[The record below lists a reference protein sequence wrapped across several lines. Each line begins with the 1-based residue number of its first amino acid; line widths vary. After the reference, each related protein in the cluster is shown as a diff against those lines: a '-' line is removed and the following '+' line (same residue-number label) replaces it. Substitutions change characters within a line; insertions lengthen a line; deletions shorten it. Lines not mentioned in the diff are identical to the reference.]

1 MKTTMAVVLGASL
14 LWGCADKKE
23 PLVPPPYQHLEG
35 RQAAKVARAEF
46 DEALRA
52 LAAHDE
58 ANDWTK
64 ERCETT
70 ANKFLVAAE
79 LFERVEKN
87 RTQHLSARYDAALA
101 YQRCGL
107 DGDAEK
113 LLTALVK
120 DAPDFHRASAQ
131 LAMYRY
137 AKSQNLDTA
146 IGDLEESISAG
157 KFQNVDALV
166 NLAMLQ
172 MRRRSAAVDE
182 QGHDDMA
189 RARLNLQRALAV
201 DDGFMPALNQLAIF
215 YLEQAGAGSAELQVA
230 SSAAK
235 VSDDGHAT
243 LELAG
248 LICTQAIR
256 KNPDYAPIHNT
267 AGLIATRLG
276 DLSAAAKSFATARTL
291 DPGFFEAHMN
301 YAAVNLQFRG
311 FKRAQEAYEK
321 ALKLRP
327 KSYDAMLGLSLALR
341 GQAGD
346 AEEDAILARAE
357 QLIHSAKALDER
369 RPEAYFNQAIL
380 MQEFRSRGLPPTRAR
395 KVLLD
400 AKSLFGA
407 FLERAKNKPELADAR
422 SRAKERMRDIDEMIA
437 FMP

>member
-1 MKTTMAVVLGASL
+1 MNRMMAVVLGASIL
-14 LWGCADKKE
+14 VACADKKE
-23 PLVPPPYQHLEG
+23 AVVPPQYQDLEG
-35 RQAAKVARAEF
+35 KQATKVAGEEF
-46 DEALRA
+46 DKALGV
-52 LAAHDE
+52 LAGHDK
-58 ANDWTK
+58 ANDWTPA
-64 ERCETT
+64 RCKAT
-70 ANKFLVAAE
+70 AHDFLVAAE
-79 LFERVEKN
+79 LFQRVDDN
-87 RTQHLSARYDAALA
+87 RTQALSARYDAALA

-107 DGDAEK
+107 KDDAK
-113 LLTALVK
+113 AILTALAK

-131 LAMYRY
+131 LAMYRFEE
-137 AKSQNLDTA
+137 SQNLDSV

-166 NLAMLQ
+166 NLAMFQ
-172 MRRRSAAVDE
+172 MRRRSTAVDE

-215 YLEQAGAGSAELQVA
+215 YLEQAGASSADLRVA
-230 SSAAK
+230 STAAK
-235 VSDDGHAT
+235 ISDDGHAT
-243 LELAG
+243 LELAA

-256 KNPDYAPIHNT
+256 KNSRYAPIHNT

-276 DLSAAAKSFATARTL
+276 DLSAAAKSFATARTH
-291 DPGFFEAHMN
+291 DPRFFEAHMN

-321 ALKLRP
+321 ALKLEP

-346 AEEDAILARAE
+346 ARESALLARADK
-357 QLIHSAKALDER
+357 LIQSAKAVDAN
-369 RPEAYFNQAIL
+369 RPEAYFNEAIL
-380 MQEFRSRGLPPTRAR
+380 MQEFRSRGLPPAQAK

-400 AKSLFGA
+400 AKGLFGA
-407 FLERAKNKPELADAR
+407 FLDRAKNNRELSDAR
-422 SRAKERMRDIDEMIA
+422 TRAQERMRDIDEMIA